1 MQYGERYL
9 LTVLFNI
16 LFPVTHEQVHLAPT
30 QASFPSAMAKQMNET
45 PAPEVKALEIAHET
59 LMVKSRPVP
68 AGTPIVKGYD
78 FNKGR
83 DLDGIMAAAMTTGFQ
98 VGGGGS
104 CGGAGSSEIAWIQL
118 MWELPE
124 TSLLLYWLYVPLVAQ
139 QANFLRC
146 ARMLS
151 LIHI

>member
-118 MWELPE
+118 C
-124 TSLLLYWLYVPLVAQ
+124 LLYTSDA
-139 QANFLRC
+139 ADE
-146 ARMLS
+146 
-151 LIHI
+151 